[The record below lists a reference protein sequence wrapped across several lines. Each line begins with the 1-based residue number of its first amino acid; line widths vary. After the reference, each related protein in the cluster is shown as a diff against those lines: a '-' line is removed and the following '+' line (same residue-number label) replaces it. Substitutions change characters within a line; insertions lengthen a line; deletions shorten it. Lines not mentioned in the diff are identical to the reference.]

1 MAQKW
6 YQKATVQGAIVAAL
20 ALLVATLVPVAL
32 EVPSLKSD
40 NAELNR
46 KLTDKT
52 ADVQRLETQLA
63 PFKTIALERYT
74 GPENEALAKLATQI
88 QMLQEL
94 DNQKTL
100 QIEALQKELDKTSEE
115 ARPPALSLLSHDTV
129 TNGTARIV
137 TLRFEPSKNQP
148 LGALQ
153 FIAELPNGS
162 NEKITSFLPTLDGG
176 VYATG
181 DNPAMITDDGKVAR
195 LSYSLIAVGYP
206 TMELKLSGASV
217 VRVSGE
223 YIAKPIIFE
232 VK

>member
-20 ALLVATLVPVAL
+20 ALLIATLAPIAL

-63 PFKTIALERYT
+63 PFRTIALERYT
-74 GPENEALAKLATQI
+74 GPENEALAKLASQI
-88 QMLQEL
+88 QLLQEL
-94 DNQKTL
+94 DAQKTVK
-100 QIEALQKELDKTSEE
+100 IESLQKELDKTSEQ
-115 ARPPALSLLSHDTV
+115 ARPPTLSLISHDTI
-129 TNGTARIV
+129 TNEITRIV

-153 FIAELPNGS
+153 FVAELPNGS
-162 NEKITSFLPTLDGG
+162 KEKITGFLPTLGG
-176 VYATG
+176 GAYQSG
-181 DNPAMITDDGKVAR
+181 PDSEKIMNDGKMAR
-195 LSYSLIAVGYP
+195 LAYSLMAAGYP
-206 TMELKLSGASV
+206 TMELKLSGPSA
-217 VRVSGE
+217 VRVTGE
-223 YIAKPIIFE
+223 YIPDPIIFE